1 MNVQGTEQNASNIHE
16 WLQLNHDFIEELKQ
30 QPLTKQHTKAF
41 YTRLTRANIFG
52 PKIIIRISDQ
62 RILERG
68 KIQIKAHILE
78 PTENGLITCKSPI
91 HAQQNWEITGL
102 VHRDSVIKS
111 GELYESSYTFETH
124 EHNIFRLLKITSNQL
139 TPLNLSL
146 KELLLASCGKTLT
159 VATEKKFGTDLESIL
174 LSRLAEYRN
183 SLFEDEFLRIK
194 HDQLQLEAQQKEN
207 AELRNQLAK
216 EKKELHHVINQLK
229 KNHQTEKTAL
239 NIRHQKEISQLTDRE
254 FNLYKIISE
263 LRKQPNPTQSTE
275 TDKPILPWESD
286 TVVNTLQHLF
296 YCDRH
301 EKLYYHTS
309 VIDSFLRAL
318 QTNALIILS
327 GPSGTGK
334 SSLVTAFADAIQ
346 NAVASSIPVQSS
358 WTDKQDLFGY
368 FNSIE
373 KCFVPTEFLEKLMEA
388 KTSTGLHLI
397 SLDEMNLSHVEYY
410 FAEILSS
417 REQNKAIQLY
427 PQRYYDEA
435 EEVVSDYECIED
447 PTPIQIN
454 QYRNAKELLKY
465 HYQIVIPD
473 NVRFIGTINMD
484 HTVKPLSPKVIDR
497 SFVIE
502 LTHQT
507 PTIEEKATL
516 DASTQTGRIE
526 YHHQRFMTPGLPP
539 EAVEPDVEWIIEC
552 SADFHTVPDV
562 RINARGMKQL
572 TAYLQSGPAISE
584 QTIDYVI
591 MSKLLPRI
599 HFSTNQHPE
608 ALDTF
613 KIFIDKLYTKGFHA
627 SATRANAMLQSN
639 RYIKFFD

>member
-1 MNVQGTEQNASNIHE
+1 ME
-16 WLQLNHDFIEELKQ
+16 
-30 QPLTKQHTKAF
+30 
-41 YTRLTRANIFG
+41 
-52 PKIIIRISDQ
+52 
-62 RILERG
+62 
-68 KIQIKAHILE
+68 
-78 PTENGLITCKSPI
+78 
-91 HAQQNWEITGL
+91 
-102 VHRDSVIKS
+102 SV
-111 GELYESSYTFETH
+111 
-124 EHNIFRLLKITSNQL
+124 
-139 TPLNLSL
+139 
-146 KELLLASCGKTLT
+146 
-159 VATEKKFGTDLESIL
+159 V
-174 LSRLAEYRN
+174 LSRLVEYRK
-183 SLFEDEFLRIK
+183 SLFEDEILK
-194 HDQLQLEAQQKEN
+194 VQKDQLQLEALQREN
-207 AELRNQLAK
+207 AELRDLLTK
-216 EKKELHHVINQLK
+216 ERKDLSHAINQLEK
-229 KNHQTEKTAL
+229 THQTEKTAL

-254 FNLYKIISE
+254 LRLYTIISE
-263 LRKQPNPTQSTE
+263 LRKKPNSTQSSE
-275 TDKPILPWESD
+275 LDKPILPWDTD
-286 TVVNTLQHLF
+286 TVVNTIQQLF
-296 YCDRH
+296 YCDRD
-301 EKLYYHTS
+301 EKLYYHPS

-334 SSLVTAFADAIQ
+334 SSLVTAFADALQ
-346 NAVASSIPVQSS
+346 HATASSISVQSS

-388 KTSTGLHLI
+388 KASTGLHLI

-435 EEVVSDYECIED
+435 EEIVSDFECIED
-447 PTPIQIN
+447 PTPTQIN
-454 QYRNAKELLKY
+454 QYRNARELLKY

-507 PTIEEKATL
+507 LTTEEKTEL
-516 DASTQTGRIE
+516 DASTLTGKIE
-526 YHHQRFMTPGLPP
+526 YEHYRFMTPGLSP

-552 SADFHTVPDV
+552 SAEFHTIPDV
-562 RINARGMKQL
+562 RINARGKKQL
-572 TAYLQSGPAISE
+572 TTYLQAAPTFSK
-584 QTIDYVI
+584 QTVDHLI

-599 HFSTNQHPE
+599 HFSINQHPE
-608 ALDTF
+608 ALETF
-613 KIFIDKLYTKGFHA
+613 KSFIDKLYAKGFHE
-627 SATRANAMLQSN
+627 SATRANVMLQSN